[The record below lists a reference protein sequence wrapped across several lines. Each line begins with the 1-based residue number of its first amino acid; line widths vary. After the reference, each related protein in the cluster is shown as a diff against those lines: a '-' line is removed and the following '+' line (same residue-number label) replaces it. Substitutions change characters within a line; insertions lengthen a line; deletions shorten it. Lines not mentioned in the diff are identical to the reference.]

1 MNFFFFSE
9 FKCPVEILTGKLWP
23 GYGSFAEATVQQFKV
38 DQLNANISYYVFID
52 LSASTICFYIMEF
65 LPNWFKCLTYLV
77 IVLGRPN
84 HRTRC

>member
-1 MNFFFFSE
+1 MIIPYIIRIAIYFRAYEFFFFFSE

-65 LPNWFKCLTYLV
+65 LTELV
-77 IVLGRPN
+77 
-84 HRTRC
+84 